1 MDYFRETKNP
11 TLNGG
16 CMSKARVNLA
26 SKVTFSEIL
35 FNFLQNRALFCTL
48 YPRGYKA
55 GDFAIPGAAP
65 SGSPDSKIN
74 DEPVKDLNLLLFVN
88 FIW

>member
-1 MDYFRETKNP
+1 
-11 TLNGG
+11 
-16 CMSKARVNLA
+16 MSKARVNLA

-65 SGSPDSKIN
+65 SGSPDSKS
-74 DEPVKDLNLLLFVN
+74 
-88 FIW
+88 

>member
-1 MDYFRETKNP
+1 
-11 TLNGG
+11 
-16 CMSKARVNLA
+16 MSKARANSA
-26 SKVTFSEIL
+26 SKVTFSERS

-65 SGSPDSKIN
+65 SGSRDSKS
-74 DEPVKDLNLLLFVN
+74 
-88 FIW
+88 